1 MEDVIFCWKRFY
13 SAFFYWKMMGKGRD
27 KSAIF
32 VSYSCYFNVG
42 EKEFLD
48 SLKFFGRTR
57 EKGDTG

>member
-1 MEDVIFCWKRFY
+1 
-13 SAFFYWKMMGKGRD
+13 MGKGRD

-48 SLKFFGRTR
+48 SLKFFGGTR
-57 EKGDTG
+57 EKGDTGYFAEQNSGMTERGGKN